1 MNRILMPLF
10 GAQNMT
16 MKRMEELEQDFT
28 GFFENVFLVVV
39 DEIQTSASL
48 KQAKITSK
56 LKNLMVE
63 PHISIRKMYR
73 EPYMARNYCNMIFT
87 SNMPDPI
94 VVAQD
99 DRRFNVGN
107 YQKKA
112 INITEAE
119 IAQTRIRFIT
129 NSVMDVMTKLTD
141 RAYDLV
147 VFRHNPED
155 LSFAISEA
163 HRILRSGG
171 VFVIDN
177 FYGGGK
183 VPDPAQRDPKTIA
196 LREAGKAV
204 KADTDSW
211 VTSLIPIG
219 DGLLLAT
226 KL

>member
-1 MNRILMPLF
+1 
-10 GAQNMT
+10 
-16 MKRMEELEQDFT
+16 MEHT
-28 GFFENVFLVVV
+28 T
-39 DEIQTSASL
+39 I
-48 KQAKITSK
+48 AKIA
-56 LKNLMVE
+56 L
-63 PHISIRKMYR
+63 
-73 EPYMARNYCNMIFT
+73 A
-87 SNMPDPI
+87 
-94 VVAQD
+94 
-99 DRRFNVGN
+99 
-107 YQKKA
+107 
-112 INITEAE
+112 EAD

-147 VFRHNPED
+147 IFRHNPED